1 MVFVKGCVMGKS
13 TVLARLVAVCAVT
26 AVAGG
31 VLTGAPVS
39 AQAPDA
45 PSSSV
50 ATPGTSVALRAPVGG
65 DGVTPRA
72 ARAVTPRAARAT
84 GLRIKIAGVTA
95 GGRASVKVTGPK
107 QSTRKKAKKYSKAI
121 HRSTTLRVVPGKYK
135 ITSRR
140 VAATGGTDVP
150 GVATKKLRVRNN
162 KLTRFTVHYRF
173 VAASCAG
180 GGPCVVG
187 DTGPGGG
194 KVFYVD
200 PTRPVGSRNFEA
212 APDGWNGATPAADP
226 TAAWCSGTPQLLAG
240 SFGIT
245 IGTGKANTALMV
257 AAVLPGPCTSGV
269 GYMAYNYVNGTANSW
284 FLPSKDELNQLCKWA
299 RGQSTTVANQAV
311 QCDPSGTL
319 QPGFAGNYYWSS
331 SQDDAIGAWA
341 LLFFFGNPS
350 PIAKTEIRSVRPVR
364 AF

>member
-1 MVFVKGCVMGKS
+1 MKGSGMGKS
-13 TVLARLVAVCAVT
+13 TILARLVAVCAVS

-31 VLTGAPVS
+31 VLSGAPVS

-72 ARAVTPRAARAT
+72 ARKT
-84 GLRIKIAGVTA
+84 GLRIKIVGVTA

-107 QSTRKKAKKYSKAI
+107 QSMRKKAKKYSKVI
-121 HRSTTLRVVPGKYK
+121 HQTAKLRVRPGVYK
-135 ITSRR
+135 VTSRD
-140 VAATGGTDVP
+140 VSATGGTDVLTT
-150 GVATKKLRVRNN
+150 VATKKLRVRNN
-162 KLTRFTVHYRF
+162 RFTGFTVHYRF
-173 VAASCAG
+173 VASTPVTCG
-180 GGPCVVG
+180 TGGPCVVG

-200 PTRPVGSRNFEA
+200 PTLAAGSRNFEA

-226 TAAWCSGTPQLLAG
+226 TAAWCSDTSQLLAG

-284 FLPSKDELNQLCKWA
+284 FLPSKDELNQLCKYA
-299 RGQSTTVANQAV
+299 RNQITTVANQAV
-311 QCDPSGTL
+311 QCGLSGPL
-319 QPGFAGNYYWSS
+319 QPGFAADYWSS
-331 SQDDAIGAWA
+331 TQDNPTGAWSQGFAIGNQSVVVKSST
-341 LLFFFGNPS
+341 LP
-350 PIAKTEIRSVRPVR
+350 VRPVR

>member
-1 MVFVKGCVMGKS
+1 MGKS
-13 TVLARLVAVCAVT
+13 TILARLVAVCAVT

-31 VLTGAPVS
+31 VLTSVPVS
-39 AQAPDA
+39 AQAPGA

-50 ATPGTSVALRAPVGG
+50 ATPDTSVALPAPVGG

-72 ARAVTPRAARAT
+72 ARKT
-84 GLRIKIAGVTA
+84 GLRIKIVGVTA
-95 GGRASVKVTGPK
+95 GGRASVRVTGPK
-107 QSTRKKAKKYSKAI
+107 QSTRKKAKKYSKVI
-121 HRSTTLRVVPGKYK
+121 HQTAKLRVVPGKYK
-135 ITSRR
+135 ITSRS
-140 VAATGGTDVP
+140 VAAAGGTDVLTT
-150 GVATKKLRVRNN
+150 VATKKLRVRNN

-212 APDGWNGATPAADP
+212 APDGWNTATLGADP
-226 TAAWCSGTPQLLAG
+226 TAAWCSNTSQLLAG
-240 SFGIT
+240 TFDTT

-257 AAVLPGPCTSGV
+257 AAVLPGPCASGA
-269 GYMAYNYVNGTANSW
+269 GHQAYNYVNGTANSW